1 MPDRFDGKVALV
13 TGGARGIGRA
23 ICEALAERGA
33 DVAVNYRGQ
42 VDAAEDVAAF
52 VRQQGSRAITVQ
64 ADMGDP
70 DAVAALVE
78 RTRTELGP
86 ITLLVNNAAYTH
98 LLTHDELT
106 FSRWQRFLRTNLDGP
121 FLTMW
126 AAKEDMARAGGGAIL
141 NISSLGGV
149 NPDPNMIG
157 YGASKAGLNQLTRA
171 AAMAF
176 APLNIRV
183 NAVAS
188 GAVATP
194 REETISEELREQIRG
209 SIPLG
214 RMGTPEEIANLAI
227 FLLSDA
233 ASYITG
239 SVVTAAGGQS

>member
-1 MPDRFDGKVALV
+1 MPQFKGKVALV

-23 ICEALAERGA
+23 ICHALAREGA

-42 VDAAEDVAAF
+42 VEAAEEVADF
-52 VRQQGSRAITVQ
+52 VREIGGRAITVQ

-70 DAVAALVE
+70 DAVAGLIE

-86 ITLLVNNAAYTH
+86 IELLVNNAAYTH
-98 LLTHDELT
+98 ILTHDELT
-106 FSRWQRFLRTNLDGP
+106 FARWQRFIRTNLDGP

-126 AAKEDMARAGGGAIL
+126 AAKEDMVAAGGGAIV

-149 NPDPNMIG
+149 NPRPDMIG

-171 AAMAF
+171 AGMAL

-183 NAVAS
+183 NAIACGV
-188 GAVATP
+188 VATP
-194 REETISEELREQIRG
+194 REETISEELRAEVRKL
-209 SIPLG
+209 IPMG
-214 RMGTPEEIANLAI
+214 RPGTPEELANLAM

-233 ASYITG
+233 ASFITG
-239 SVVTAAGGQS
+239 TVVTAAGGQS